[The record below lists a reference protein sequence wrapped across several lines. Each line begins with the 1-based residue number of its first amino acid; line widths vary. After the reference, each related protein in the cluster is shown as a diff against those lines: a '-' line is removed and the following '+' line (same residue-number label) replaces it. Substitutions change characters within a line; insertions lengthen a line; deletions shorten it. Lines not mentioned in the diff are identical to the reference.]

1 MRLNKEDYNRAVGML
16 KRYNYNCIKILNLRT
31 NIMSASAINID
42 GMPKAPYS
50 ISDTVYNQYIKLQE
64 DKELQKTL
72 KEYKI
77 VRQALELVNGD
88 SKHIFEE
95 AFVKSKTKWEIIN
108 NGMSERTFER
118 RKRELIY
125 AVHEEFKKVGGK
137 LAEFN

>member
-31 NIMSASAINID
+31 DIMSVSAINID

-125 AVHEEFKKVGGK
+125 AVHEEFKKNWRKFGGI
-137 LAEFN
+137 